1 MTRRTTEKKGSSLR
15 PAVLCRLA
23 FIKHNKQQLFV
34 NLNFDIRLFPV
45 LGVSLSFGCLF
56 LNVEVVI
63 LESQDADSDSVL
75 HPNEGGGAT
84 SVPRMR
90 SFV

>member
-15 PAVLCRLA
+15 PAVLCMLA

-63 LESQDADSDSVL
+63 LESQDADSVL
-75 HPNEGGGAT
+75 YPKEGGGAT

>member
-1 MTRRTTEKKGSSLR
+1 MTRRTTEKKGSSLH
-15 PAVLCRLA
+15 PAVLCMLA

-63 LESQDADSDSVL
+63 LESQDADSVL
-75 HPNEGGGAT
+75 YPNEGGGAT
-84 SVPRMR
+84 SAPRMR